1 MDHPL
6 VLEVN
11 TRCWLRELS
20 DRLGRPVTLATA
32 PEREYVAWQK
42 AGFTHLWL
50 MGVWRT
56 GSKTR
61 ALARAQPALRKMCRE
76 AFGAAK
82 EEDIVSSPY
91 AIADYEVAKTLGGAD
106 GLRRFREKLRQH
118 GLGLI
123 LDFVP
128 NHLGIDHGWVAARPE
143 LFVRSGEA
151 RPETFRAGRS
161 WIAHG
166 KDPYFPAWGDTAQ
179 LDYRVPATR
188 AAMREVLQAVATQC
202 DGVRCDMAMLLLEDV
217 FDATWRDFPSGQPAA
232 GGEFW
237 AEAIAAVR
245 RGRPDFLFIAEAY
258 WERERR
264 LQELGFDYAYDKT
277 FYDCLARRDAAALR
291 RHVQAVANNY
301 RPVRFLENHDEPR
314 VASLL
319 DFAAQKAAAVLLL
332 SQPGMRM
339 LHDGQLSGRKRRTP
353 VQLAR
358 YWPEA
363 DDPATAAF
371 YGALLGA
378 LRQSVIGGTRVEF
391 LETETAG
398 SIVMRWKGEGGRW
411 SVVAVNLTGEA
422 ARFGVAALEPGPW
435 RMRTIFADAETRWNR
450 AGGPLQIELAADGY
464 LLLELAR

>member
-1 MDHPL
+1 
-6 VLEVN
+6 
-11 TRCWLRELS
+11 
-20 DRLGRPVTLATA
+20 
-32 PEREYVAWQK
+32 
-42 AGFTHLWL
+42 
-50 MGVWRT
+50 
-56 GSKTR
+56 
-61 ALARAQPALRKMCRE
+61 
-76 AFGAAK
+76 
-82 EEDIVSSPY
+82 
-91 AIADYEVAKTLGGAD
+91 
-106 GLRRFREKLRQH
+106 
-118 GLGLI
+118 
-123 LDFVP
+123 
-128 NHLGIDHGWVAARPE
+128 
-143 LFVRSGEA
+143 
-151 RPETFRAGRS
+151 
-161 WIAHG
+161 
-166 KDPYFPAWGDTAQ
+166 
-179 LDYRVPATR
+179 
-188 AAMREVLQAVATQC
+188 MREVLQAVATQC